1 MDALQIQKGSVP
13 NAQVPCCRYDYLMRR
28 VMVWWVRKWKG
39 KLWRGGVVWGVF
51 FNQAKCYR
59 GALNETYL
67 LSVSALHLGESSSN
81 DLVNFT
87 TWKMQKGRNH
97 NSSWTYKVFTGKKG
111 GKQKTK
117 KQERTCANAL
127 TYMTG
132 QQREKQYR
140 WLNVLQQLN
149 RAALALKQCLCTVHD
164 LPDNLLQVSLFFKQ
178 VIDYFQECLKTSDRK
193 RYHWHYSQQ
202 SKAE

>member
-39 KLWRGGVVWGVF
+39 KLWRGGCMRGFF

-111 GKQKTK
+111 ENRKQKNK
-117 KQERTCANAL
+117 NAHAQ
-127 TYMTG
+127 MHWHIW
-132 QQREKQYR
+132 QDSREKNSTGDSMSSSNWTEQR
-140 WLNVLQQLN
+140 SHLSSVCARCMIFLTIFSRSVCSSN
-149 RAALALKQCLCTVHD
+149 R
-164 LPDNLLQVSLFFKQ
+164 SLT
-178 VIDYFQECLKTSDRK
+178 TSR
-193 RYHWHYSQQ
+193 S
-202 SKAE
+202 A

>member
-1 MDALQIQKGSVP
+1 MLPRCSEWNIPAFSVCATLRGEQLERLGELHNLKDA
-13 NAQVPCCRYDYLMRR
+13 
-28 VMVWWVRKWKG
+28 KG
-39 KLWRGGVVWGVF
+39 KKSQQLMDIQSIYWEKR
-51 FNQAKCYR
+51 
-59 GALNETYL
+59 
-67 LSVSALHLGESSSN
+67 
-81 DLVNFT
+81 
-87 TWKMQKGRNH
+87 
-97 NSSWTYKVFTGKKG
+97 

-149 RAALALKQCLCTVHD
+149 RATLALKQCLCTVHD

>member
-1 MDALQIQKGSVP
+1 MLPRCSAWNIPAFSVCATLRGEQLKRLRELHNLKDA
-13 NAQVPCCRYDYLMRR
+13 
-28 VMVWWVRKWKG
+28 KG
-39 KLWRGGVVWGVF
+39 KLITTAHGHT
-51 FNQAKCYR
+51 K
-59 GALNETYL
+59 YL
-67 LSVSALHLGESSSN
+67 L
-81 DLVNFT
+81 
-87 TWKMQKGRNH
+87 
-97 NSSWTYKVFTGKKG
+97 GKKG

-117 KQERTCANAL
+117 QQERTCANAL
-127 TYMTG
+127 IYMTR
-132 QQREKQYR
+132 QKREKQYR

-149 RAALALKQCLCTVHD
+149 RAALALKQCLGTVHD

>member
-39 KLWRGGVVWGVF
+39 KLWRGGCMRGFF

-97 NSSWTYKVFTGKKG
+97 NSSWTYKVFTGKKR
-111 GKQKTK
+111 GKTENKKTRTHMRK
-117 KQERTCANAL
+117 CIDIYDRTAERKTVPV
-127 TYMTG
+127 T
-132 QQREKQYR
+132 
-140 WLNVLQQLN
+140 
-149 RAALALKQCLCTVHD
+149 QCPPAT
-164 LPDNLLQVSLFFKQ
+164 
-178 VIDYFQECLKTSDRK
+178 E
-193 RYHWHYSQQ
+193 Q
-202 SKAE
+202 SSART